1 MRDAQKE
8 EEGEGDP
15 RGITGSDGDPTVNR
29 GNHGNLATWQIEL
42 ESSPLSRPW
51 SDSFVSAVAAAVS
64 N

>member
-1 MRDAQKE
+1 MRRAG
-8 EEGEGDP
+8 EGEGGPHDV
-15 RGITGSDGDPTVNR
+15 TGSDEDLTVNR

-51 SDSFVSAVAAAVS
+51 SVSFVSAAVS